1 LYEKLNL
8 VNARLITI
16 FITIIMSLLS
26 AIVLSLPFLNDRNA
40 YAQNIIQNVSNTS
53 NSTLFAVGNAQA
65 TIKPDK
71 VTLSLSV
78 ETTNK
83 TATAALFANSEAMNK
98 VLNALKAGGVREN
111 ETSTSFFNIS
121 PNYKPIDQQQEGQ
134 YFPPIESRDI
144 ISYTVTNSITV
155 DSYNLLNVS
164 QWIDIAVQAGVND
177 VSSIY
182 FSLSDEKSEAVKND
196 LLKQAITNAKGKA
209 DIAASALDL
218 KVIGVKSI
226 SIEALGGFYPMQRE
240 PFLAQDATSA
250 ASAPAVRPP
259 TPIIAGEQEVT
270 STVNIVFFLG

>member
-1 LYEKLNL
+1 
-8 VNARLITI
+8 VNPGLIASITI
-16 FITIIMSLLS
+16 FNFL
-26 AIVLSLPFLNDRNA
+26 AAVALSLPFFNDHNA

-53 NSTLFAVGNAQA
+53 NSTLFVVGNAQ
-65 TIKPDK
+65 TMVKPDK

-78 ETTNK
+78 ETTNT
-83 TATAALFANSEAMNK
+83 TANAALVANSEAMNK

-121 PNYKPIDQQQEGQ
+121 PNYNLTQQEQEQEQEQ

-164 QWIDIAVQAGVND
+164 QWIDTAVQAGVND

-182 FSLSDEKSEAVKND
+182 FSLSDARSEVIKND
-196 LLKQAITNAKGKA
+196 LLKQAIANAESKA
-209 DIAASALDL
+209 DIATSALGL

-226 SIEALGGFYPMQRE
+226 SIEALGGFPPSPLQ
-240 PFLAQDATSA
+240 PFFAKEA
-250 ASAPAVRPP
+250 AEAAAPTTGSP

-270 STVNIVFFLG
+270 STIDIVFLFG

>member
-1 LYEKLNL
+1 MM
-8 VNARLITI
+8 NARLITI
-16 FITIIMSLLS
+16 FVTIIMSLSS
-26 AIVLSLPFLNDRNA
+26 AIVLSLPFFNDHNA

-65 TIKPDK
+65 MIKPDK

-83 TATAALFANSEAMNK
+83 TATAALVANSEAMNK

-209 DIAASALDL
+209 DIAASALEL

-226 SIEALGGFYPMQRE
+226 NIESVGGFYPLQRE
-240 PFLAQDATSA
+240 PFLAQDAAGA
-250 ASAPAVRPP
+250 AAAPAVRPP

>member
-1 LYEKLNL
+1 M
-8 VNARLITI
+8 NAGFIASITI
-16 FITIIMSLLS
+16 FSFLVTV
-26 AIVLSLPFLNDRNA
+26 ALSLTFFNDRNA
-40 YAQNIIQNVSNTS
+40 YAQDIIQNVSNTS

-65 TIKPDK
+65 MIKPDK

-83 TATAALFANSEAMNK
+83 TATAALVANSEAMNK
-98 VLNALKAGGVREN
+98 VLTALKAGGVREN

-121 PNYKPIDQQQEGQ
+121 PNYNLTEQEQEQ

-164 QWIDIAVQAGVND
+164 QWIDTAVQAGVND

-182 FSLSDEKSEAVKND
+182 FSLSDARSEVIKND
-196 LLKQAITNAKGKA
+196 LLKQAIANAKSKA
-209 DIAASALDL
+209 DIASSALGL

-226 SIEALGGFYPMQRE
+226 SIEALGGFPPSPLQ
-240 PFLAQDATSA
+240 PFFAKGAVEA
-250 ASAPAVRPP
+250 AAPTTGSP

-270 STVNIVFFLG
+270 SNVDIVFLIG

>member
-1 LYEKLNL
+1 MKNL
-8 VNARLITI
+8 VNARFISI
-16 FITIIMSLLS
+16 FITITMSLLS
-26 AIVLSLPFLNDRNA
+26 AIALSLPVFNNLNV
-40 YAQNIIQNVSNTS
+40 YAQNNLQSVSNTS
-53 NSTLFAVGNAQA
+53 NSTLFVVGNAQ
-65 TIKPDK
+65 TMVKQDK

-78 ETTNK
+78 ETTNT
-83 TATAALFANSEAMNK
+83 TANAALVANSEAMNK

-121 PNYKPIDQQQEGQ
+121 PNYKPINQQQAGQ
-134 YFPPIESRDI
+134 YFTPLESRDI
-144 ISYTVTNSITV
+144 ISYTATNSITV

-182 FSLSDEKSEAVKND
+182 FSLSDEKSEAVKSD

-209 DIAASALDL
+209 DIAASALEL

-226 SIEALGGFYPMQRE
+226 NIESVGGFPPLQRE
-240 PFLAQDATSA
+240 PFLAQDAAGA
-250 ASAPAVRPP
+250 AAAPAVGPP

-270 STVNIVFFLG
+270 STVNIVFLLG

>member
-1 LYEKLNL
+1 
-8 VNARLITI
+8 VNAGLIASITI
-16 FITIIMSLLS
+16 FNFLVTV
-26 AIVLSLPFLNDRNA
+26 ALSLPFFNDHNA

-53 NSTLFAVGNAQA
+53 NSTLLVVGNAQ
-65 TIKPDK
+65 TMVKPDK

-78 ETTNK
+78 ETTNT
-83 TATAALFANSEAMNK
+83 TANAALVANSEAMNK

>member
-1 LYEKLNL
+1 MSIGLIGTICGL
-8 VNARLITI
+8 V
-16 FITIIMSLLS
+16 
-26 AIVLSLPFLNDRNA
+26 IVFLFLFVFNNVA
-40 YAQNIIQNVSNTS
+40 YAQSTIIQNVSSS
-53 NSTLFAVGNAQA
+53 NSTLSVIGNAEA
-65 TIKPDK
+65 MVKPDK
-71 VTLSLSV
+71 VTLTLSV

-83 TATAALFANSEAMNK
+83 TANAALIANSETMNN
-98 VLNALKAGGVREN
+98 VLDALRSSGVKEN

-134 YFPPIESRDI
+134 YVPPIESRDI

-196 LLKQAITNAKGKA
+196 LLKQAITNAESKA
-209 DIAASALDL
+209 DIATSTLGL

-226 SIEALGGFYPMQRE
+226 SIEALGGFPPSPLQ
-240 PFLAQDATSA
+240 PFFAKEA
-250 ASAPAVRPP
+250 AEAAAPTTGSP

-270 STVNIVFFLG
+270 STVDIVFLIG

>member
-1 LYEKLNL
+1 MKNL

-16 FITIIMSLLS
+16 FITITMSLS
-26 AIVLSLPFLNDRNA
+26 AIALSLPVFNDHNA

-65 TIKPDK
+65 MIKPDK

-83 TATAALFANSEAMNK
+83 TATAALVANSEAMNK

-209 DIAASALDL
+209 DIATSTLGL

-226 SIEALGGFYPMQRE
+226 SIEALGGFPPSPLQ
-240 PFLAQDATSA
+240 PFFAKEA
-250 ASAPAVRPP
+250 AEAAAPTTGSP

-270 STVNIVFFLG
+270 STVDIVFLIG